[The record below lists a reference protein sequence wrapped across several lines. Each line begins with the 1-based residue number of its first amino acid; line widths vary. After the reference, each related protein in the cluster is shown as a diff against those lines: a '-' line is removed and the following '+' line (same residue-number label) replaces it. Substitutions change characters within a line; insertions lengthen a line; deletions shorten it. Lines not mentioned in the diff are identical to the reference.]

1 MEKVKN
7 YFLNSKNIYETF
19 APFYYVLKL
28 FGFASFNLQGKF
40 SAKKLNAIYIIL
52 SFLLYTSWFMVILHL
67 GHQEPE
73 AEKSLLIKHGW
84 HKLHVFEFG
93 FLSSVVIWNYKKR
106 IEIERCLNLINH
118 FDILIEK
125 KFKMEK
131 EIHHQRQKSTV
142 VGYLIATIIFCI
154 FKFCLS
160 FQILCPD
167 QRDILHL
174 VSHLSYV
181 IGTELTA
188 LLSFQFIFMIY
199 FVNVRLKVIL
209 SKFEENFQNYVPNEL
224 DISFEHFVQLHSI
237 LNSTTKNI
245 NSCYLIQVFYIFYK
259 RFPLFQL

>member
-19 APFYYVLKL
+19 TPFYYVLKL

-40 SAKKLNAIYIIL
+40 TAKKLNAIYIIL
-52 SFLLYTSWFMVILHL
+52 SFLFYTSWFIVILQL

-93 FLSSVVIWNYKKR
+93 VLSSVVIWNYKKR

-118 FDILIEK
+118 FDILV
-125 KFKMEK
+125 EK
-131 EIHHQRQKSTV
+131 EFHWNKDIYHQRQRSTV
-142 VGYLIATIIFCI
+142 VGYLIATAIFCV
-154 FKFCLS
+154 FKFYLS
-160 FQILCPD
+160 FELLCPD
-167 QRDILHL
+167 QRDFLHL

-188 LLSFQFIFMIY
+188 LLSFQFIFIIY
-199 FVNVRLKVIL
+199 FVNIRLKVFL
-209 SKFEENFQNYVPNEL
+209 SKFEENFQNYIPNEL
-224 DISFEHFVQLHSI
+224 DISFEHLVQLYSI
-237 LNSTTKNI
+237 LNSTIKNI
-245 NSCYLIQVFYIFYK
+245 NSSYLIQVS
-259 RFPLFQL
+259 